1 MCAVQKCEEC
11 NNERYQFR
19 LKPAPPKLSSQ
30 AYIDL
35 YQEQED
41 EKYLSW
47 FLHHYESK
55 INERIDRAIAIY
67 AMEGHFDGLKG
78 AYLLGLTQALQSYD
92 KSRGASFLSYKEF
105 YTNAAI
111 HDYIRTMRTGYTIQS
126 RDEDAMLR
134 KAMAI
139 FAEHDYRDDDETI
152 ALIAKAIDRKPQTVR
167 ELLQGGLR
175 NMGCVDFYRK
185 YSDDDGEVGAE
196 EAHGTSSTDPYHM
209 LLRKELEEALLT
221 AFENLDYRERAIVSD
236 HLGFCPECFSDFQ
249 LVTDN
254 TGRKTKQRIEPKAF
268 IDIAYDH
275 GLASPSSADRI
286 YRKALKKLRET
297 ILGQIGT

>member
-1 MCAVQKCEEC
+1 MQKCEEH

-19 LKPAPPKLSSQ
+19 LKSAPPKLSCQ

-35 YQEQED
+35 YLEQKD

-47 FLHHYESK
+47 FLHYHEAK
-55 INERIDRAIAIY
+55 INENIDRVIATY
-67 AMEGHFDGLKG
+67 SMEGHFDGLKG
-78 AYLLGLTQALQSYD
+78 AYLLGLTQALQNYN

-139 FAEHDYRDDDETI
+139 FAEHDYRDDDKTI

-167 ELLQGGLR
+167 DLLMGGLR
-175 NMGCVDFYRK
+175 NMGCVDFYQK
-185 YSDDDGEVGAE
+185 YSDADGEDSAE

-236 HLGFCPECFSDFQ
+236 HLGFCPECFSDSQ
-249 LVTDN
+249 LVTDD
-254 TGRKTKQRIEPKAF
+254 TGRKTKQRIEPNAF

-286 YRKALKKLRET
+286 YRKALKKLRKA
-297 ILGQIGT
+297 ILEKTGTK

>member
-1 MCAVQKCEEC
+1 MQKCEEQ
-11 NNERYQFR
+11 NNERTQFR
-19 LKPAPPKLSSQ
+19 LKPAPPKLSYQ

-35 YQEQED
+35 YLEQKD

-55 INERIDRAIAIY
+55 INESIDRAIAIY

-78 AYLLGLTQALQSYD
+78 AYLLGLTQALLRYD
-92 KSRGASFLSYKEF
+92 KSRSTSFLSYKEF

-139 FAEHDYRDDDETI
+139 FAEYDYRDDDETI

-167 ELLQGGLR
+167 DLLMGGLR

-185 YSDDDGEVGAE
+185 YSDDDGEDSAE

-221 AFENLDYRERAIVSD
+221 AFENLDYRERAIVSE
-236 HLGFCPECFSDFQ
+236 HLGFCPECFTDSQ

-254 TGRKTKQRIEPKAF
+254 TGRKRKQRITPKAF

-275 GLASPSSADRI
+275 GLASPASADRI
-286 YRKALKKLRET
+286 YRKALKKLRKA
-297 ILGQIGT
+297 ILEKNGI